1 MYSQREFKPYM
12 EFGMNKE
19 IVQTNNKNY
28 TKDQDGNY
36 IVQYKL
42 NFTLK
47 DPSNYPLKKFVFWD
61 YLDYNDNIRTD
72 EKMLPYI
79 SYNRKSVE
87 VYGKKAGA
95 G

>member
-1 MYSQREFKPYM
+1 MYKKDTSSSEFKPYM

-61 YLDYNDNIRTD
+61 YC
-72 EKMLPYI
+72 
-79 SYNRKSVE
+79 
-87 VYGKKAGA
+87 
-95 G
+95 